1 MPLNPAELFVARHC
15 EGSFLSLWGMANPNG
30 KHAGKELCDYIV
42 VCDPDIIIV
51 SVKEIGLASEPTKA
65 EAERWRRKAIE
76 ESVKQVY
83 GAERFIAG
91 RKVISSPSGRSVAFG
106 SCGKA
111 GLQQG
116 DFGKGFVHVFD
127 EASLP
132 IILREL
138 DTIADLTEYLEA
150 KRMFFV
156 SGRRIVVPGE
166 EHLLA
171 LYLHH
176 NRGFP
181 DGNEVLILDDTL
193 WPGFS
198 ASAEN
203 QARKTADRASY
214 AWDRVIEYVSRDLLA
229 EDLLFADP
237 PSEAER
243 VLRTLARECRFYR
256 RFLGENLTEMLL
268 GGQVRSRMLQSMSG
282 VTYVMLAADRKQD
295 REWRIAELAAR
306 CTIARARIPE
316 SSTVVGIASERAVE
330 GARGLSFDLFMM
342 EKPEL
347 SADDIMEA
355 ERLSNEL
362 GYFRSPQVSTR
373 DVQEYP
379 LQANGTP

>member
-1 MPLNPAELFVARHC
+1 MDTRRIHR
-15 EGSFLSLWGMANPNG
+15 
-30 KHAGKELCDYIV
+30 
-42 VCDPDIIIV
+42 VC
-51 SVKEIGLASEPTKA
+51 
-65 EAERWRRKAIE
+65 
-76 ESVKQVY
+76 
-83 GAERFIAG
+83 
-91 RKVISSPSGRSVAFG
+91 VAFG

-138 DTIADLTEYLEA
+138 DTITDFTEYLEA
-150 KRMFFV
+150 KRLFFE

-181 DGNEVLILDDTL
+181 DGHEVLILDDTL
-193 WPGFS
+193 RPGFS
-198 ASAEN
+198 NSAEN

-229 EDLLFADP
+229 EDLLFANP
-237 PSEAER
+237 PSEGER

-256 RFLGENLTEMLL
+256 RFLGENLIEVLL

-306 CTIARARIPE
+306 CTIARVRIPE

>member
-15 EGSFLSLWGMANPNG
+15 EGSFLSLWGMANPSG

-51 SVKEIGLASEPTKA
+51 SVKEIGLASEPTKT

-76 ESVKQVY
+76 GSVKQVY
-83 GAERFIAG
+83 GAERLIAG
-91 RKVISSPSGRSVAFG
+91 MNAIASTSGRSVKLPAKDGRRIHRVCVAFG
-106 SCGKA
+106 GGGNA

-138 DTIADLTEYLEA
+138 DTITDFAAYLEA
-150 KRMFFV
+150 KRLFLE
-156 SGRRIVVPGE
+156 SGRRILVSGE

-181 DGNEVLILDDTL
+181 GGHDVLIIDDTL

-198 ASAEN
+198 GSAEN

-214 AWDRVIEYVSRDLLA
+214 AWDRMIEYVSGDLLA
-229 EDLLFADP
+229 EDLLFVSP
-237 PSEAER
+237 PSEGER

-256 RFLGENLTEMLL
+256 RFWARTCLRCCS
-268 GGQVRSRMLQSMSG
+268 GGKSALACCSRCQG
-282 VTYVMLAADRKQD
+282 
-295 REWRIAELAAR
+295 
-306 CTIARARIPE
+306 
-316 SSTVVGIASERAVE
+316 
-330 GARGLSFDLFMM
+330 
-342 EKPEL
+342 
-347 SADDIMEA
+347 
-355 ERLSNEL
+355 
-362 GYFRSPQVSTR
+362 
-373 DVQEYP
+373 
-379 LQANGTP
+379 